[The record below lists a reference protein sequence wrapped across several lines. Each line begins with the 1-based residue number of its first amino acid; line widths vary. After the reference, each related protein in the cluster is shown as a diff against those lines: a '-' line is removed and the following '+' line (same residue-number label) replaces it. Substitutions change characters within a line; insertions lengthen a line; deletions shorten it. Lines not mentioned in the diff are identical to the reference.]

1 MREGLFKK
9 IYTISFLILGNFLT
23 AYATIHFLMPA
34 KISPGGVSGIAT
46 IFFHIFNINPVI
58 TMAVINI
65 PLILISIK
73 LIGKRY
79 GYKTILS
86 IALLM
91 LFTEILMRVLGT
103 EGILHEDGQNMD
115 LMLTV
120 IYGGIISGVGI
131 GLVIKVGGSTGGTV
145 IVASIINRIFKIP
158 IGSSLALADLLVVLA
173 AAFSLGVEIALYSI
187 ICLFITGRVI
197 NVLTE
202 GESYVKMVYIISD
215 KYDEIKKVLIT
226 DMELGGTMIK
236 SNGMYTNEERNMIIT
251 AVHNRKLSELKSY
264 IKEIDRDAFVIIAEA
279 DQVLGEGF
287 IE

>member
-73 LIGKRY
+73 LFGKRY

>member
-1 MREGLFKK
+1 MKEGIFKK
-9 IYTISFLILGNFLT
+9 TYTILFLILGNFLT
-23 AYATIHFLMPA
+23 AYATIHFLLPA

-46 IFFHIFNINPVI
+46 ILDHIFNINPVI
-58 TMAVINI
+58 TMAVINV

-73 LIGKRY
+73 LFGKRY
-79 GYKTILS
+79 GYKTVLS
-86 IALLM
+86 IALLI
-91 LFTEILMRVLGT
+91 LFTEILIRVLGT
-103 EGILHEDGQNMD
+103 EGILHENGQKMD

-145 IVASIINRIFKIP
+145 IIASIINKLFKIP

-173 AAFSLGVEIALYSI
+173 AAFSLGVETALYSI
-187 ICLFITGRVI
+187 ICLFITGRVV
-197 NVLTE
+197 NVITE
-202 GESYVKMVYIISD
+202 GESYAKMVYIISD

-236 SNGMYTNEERNMIIT
+236 SSGMFTDDAKNMIIT
-251 AVHNRKLSELKSY
+251 VVHNRKLSELKSY